1 MDSAVD
7 DETFVLLFLSVF
19 DAVGK
24 PPTGTLTG
32 NLHFIGS
39 YDQCLAIKA
48 EKASSNQHLSTTNT
62 RYCRATFG
70 LSEGLIA
77 SVREY
82 IGDVV
87 SLSTFFLF
95 PNAFNCMLCIWLI
108 DMQYLT
114 EFPPG
119 HPWRSPIPD
128 LGAVSSSVLSEARR
142 FRLVHTW

>member
-7 DETFVLLFLSVF
+7 DDTFVLLFLSVF

-48 EKASSNQHLSTTNT
+48 EKSSSQHLSTTNT

-87 SLSTFFLF
+87 SLSTFLLF
-95 PNAFNCMLCIWLI
+95 ASAFNFMLCICLI

-114 EFPPG
+114 EFPSG

-142 FRLVHTW
+142 FRLVHTR

>member
-1 MDSAVD
+1 MESAVD
-7 DETFVLLFLSVF
+7 DDTFVLLFLSVF

-48 EKASSNQHLSTTNT
+48 EKASSSQHLSTTNT

-87 SLSTFFLF
+87 SFSTFFLF
-95 PNAFNCMLCIWLI
+95 PNAFNCMLCICLI
-108 DMQYLT
+108 SMQYLT
-114 EFPPG
+114 QFPPG

-128 LGAVSSSVLSEARR
+128 LGSVSSSVLSEARR
-142 FRLVHTW
+142 FRLVHAR